1 MPALPRPATTSDFS
15 LSNLPYGMAR
25 LSGGAHE
32 PAHTAPCTRVGDFVV
47 DLTLLCPG
55 DLPPEALH
63 AFAHH
68 NNALNAFMALGK
80 PTRVATR
87 RAIAAAVERLVRTQ
101 DESAAVHPVTGV
113 EAMLLPCVIGDYTD
127 FYASRQHAVNA
138 GTLYR
143 GAANAL
149 QPNWVHLP
157 VGYHGRSSSVVV
169 SGTPIVRPHGQLSEG
184 KEYAPSRRL
193 DFELEVGVLIGG
205 PGNALGDPVSVA
217 EARSMVFGYVL
228 LNDWSARDV
237 QAWEYVPLGP
247 FCAKNFATSISPWV
261 VPAEALDAF
270 LLPSLD
276 GPKQTPQPLP
286 YLRDD
291 DYALPDV
298 RLSVTL
304 ETMQGR
310 EHVLCTTSMRNLH
323 WTPAQMIAHH
333 TSTGCNLRPGD
344 LLGTGTISGAD
355 GVGSMLE
362 ASSNGQKPVALDG
375 SDSRAFLLDG
385 DTVVLRGWAGDGAAR
400 VGFGECRGT
409 VLPARRPKL

>member
-1 MPALPRPATTSDFS
+1 
-15 LSNLPYGMAR
+15 
-25 LSGGAHE
+25 
-32 PAHTAPCTRVGDFVV
+32 
-47 DLTLLCPG
+47 
-55 DLPPEALH
+55 
-63 AFAHH
+63 
-68 NNALNAFMALGK
+68 
-80 PTRVATR
+80 
-87 RAIAAAVERLVRTQ
+87 
-101 DESAAVHPVTGV
+101 
-113 EAMLLPCVIGDYTD
+113 
-127 FYASRQHAVNA
+127 
-138 GTLYR
+138 
-143 GAANAL
+143 
-149 QPNWVHLP
+149 
-157 VGYHGRSSSVVV
+157 
-169 SGTPIVRPHGQLSEG
+169 
-184 KEYAPSRRL
+184 
-193 DFELEVGVLIGG
+193 
-205 PGNALGDPVSVA
+205 
-217 EARSMVFGYVL
+217 MVFGYVL